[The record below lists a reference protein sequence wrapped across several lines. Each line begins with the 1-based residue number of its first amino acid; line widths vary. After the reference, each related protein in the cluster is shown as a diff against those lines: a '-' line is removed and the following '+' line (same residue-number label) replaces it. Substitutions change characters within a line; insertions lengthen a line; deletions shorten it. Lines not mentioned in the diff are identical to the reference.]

1 MKLKV
6 EEDEKQN
13 TELMTT
19 NEGNVEYIEDN
30 LITDKV
36 ENDETKD
43 KVMLNVMRSNRKRN
57 QQFNIHPDE
66 IGEYEDEKDED
77 YK

>member
-19 NEGNVEYIEDN
+19 SEGNVEYIEDN

-36 ENDETKD
+36 ETKD
-43 KVMLNVMRSNRKRN
+43 KSITECNETK
-57 QQFNIHPDE
+57 
-66 IGEYEDEKDED
+66 
-77 YK
+77 

>member
-36 ENDETKD
+36 ETKDKSIAESDETK
-43 KVMLNVMRSNRKRN
+43 
-57 QQFNIHPDE
+57 
-66 IGEYEDEKDED
+66 
-77 YK
+77 

>member
-1 MKLKV
+1 MKLKE

-13 TELMTT
+13 TRLVNN
-19 NEGNVEYIEDN
+19 NEGNAESIKDD

-36 ENDETKD
+36 ENDETRD
-43 KVMLNVMRSNRKRN
+43 KVMLNVMRSNRKRDR
-57 QQFNIHPDE
+57 QFNIHPDE
-66 IGEYEDEKDED
+66 IGECEEED